1 MLTIVILP
9 KNTFLQ
15 RYQVK
20 SAIASSLFF
29 AIVLCAFFGGSAAL
43 GADREIERGEAVFNE
58 KCARCHGV
66 NATGTAAGPPLV
78 HRIYHPNHHADLSFR
93 WAVERGVRAHHWGFG
108 DMPKVEGVAPQD
120 VELIIRYVRK
130 LQKDAGIF

>member
-1 MLTIVILP
+1 MKSVI
-9 KNTFLQ
+9 KCS
-15 RYQVK
+15 V
-20 SAIASSLFF
+20 FF
-29 AIVLCAFFGGSAAL
+29 AFLLYAVSAGSAAL
-43 GADREIERGEAVFNE
+43 GADKDLERGEAVFNE
-58 KCARCHGV
+58 KCAKCHGRG
-66 NATGTAAGPPLV
+66 ATGTTAGPPLV

-120 VELIIRYVRK
+120 VELIIKYVRK